1 MKKVFK
7 WIALVLGVL
16 MGLIVLAV
24 LVGYVL
30 GSSQMSRTYSV
41 TPEAIAVASDAA
53 SVERGAHW
61 YAVLCEDCH
70 GEDAGGT
77 VFFDDPTLGTFIA
90 PNLTTG
96 EGGEAAE
103 MSDEELAMAIRHGV
117 NHEGTGLVVMPSES
131 YFHLSDEDL
140 GSIIA
145 YLRHAPAVDKEWDH
159 SRFTPLARAMVGL
172 GMFGNVYAAAIIDH
186 GAARAPAP
194 APAVSV
200 EYGAYLVRVSGC
212 AACHGAELNGGKSP
226 DPAAPP
232 GPNLTPGG
240 HLAEWSESDFVTAM
254 RTGVEPDGEEMDPK
268 FMPWEDLGHM
278 SDHELSAVWLH
289 LQSLSPLESAVEED
303 E

>member
-7 WIALVLGVL
+7 WIALILGVL
-16 MGLIVLAV
+16 VGLIVLAV

-30 GSSQMSRTYSV
+30 GGIRLGRTFSV
-41 TPEAIAVASDAA
+41 TPETIKVAADAPTL
-53 SVERGAHW
+53 ERGKHW
-61 YAVLCEDCH
+61 YAVLCNECH
-70 GEDAGGT
+70 GEDLGGK
-77 VFFDDPTLGTFIA
+77 VIFDDPALGTFNGA
-90 PNLTTG
+90 NLTTG
-96 EGGEAAE
+96 EGGASAE
-103 MSDEELAMAIRHGV
+103 MSDAELATALRHGV
-117 NHEGTGLVVMPSES
+117 DHDGRGLVAMPSEAF
-131 YFHLSDEDL
+131 YHLSDEDL
-140 GSIIA
+140 ASIIA
-145 YLRHAPAVDKEWDH
+145 YMRHAPPVDQEWGEP
-159 SRFTPLARAMVGL
+159 RLGFIGRALVGL
-172 GMFGNVYAAAIIDH
+172 GIFGNVMAAEYMDH
-186 GAARAPAP
+186 DAVRAPAP

-212 AACHGAELNGGKSP
+212 ASCHAAELNGGKSP

-232 GPNLTPGG
+232 APNLTPGG